1 MIPNVK
7 YVLDL
12 EYGKLKRYNLSAQ
25 TNTKTALDPT
35 FYQQILEDGTV
46 IEPKFPFDELVAID
60 GVITDVG
67 MQKIVITPT
76 EVKEYIEGQNI
87 TSEMEVRSVKRIRVL
102 IALAFETKILIL
114 RYIYYPE
121 DFYVNA
127 WLGDDLNFND
137 NSRDFIELSVIDPS
151 NKNSLEF
158 LKLRDIRI
166 NGNYMYVVDE
176 KLNMVIRYNIEF
188 IRTA

>member
-1 MIPNVK
+1 
-7 YVLDL
+7 
-12 EYGKLKRYNLSAQ
+12 
-25 TNTKTALDPT
+25 
-35 FYQQILEDGTV
+35 
-46 IEPKFPFDELVAID
+46 
-60 GVITDVG
+60 